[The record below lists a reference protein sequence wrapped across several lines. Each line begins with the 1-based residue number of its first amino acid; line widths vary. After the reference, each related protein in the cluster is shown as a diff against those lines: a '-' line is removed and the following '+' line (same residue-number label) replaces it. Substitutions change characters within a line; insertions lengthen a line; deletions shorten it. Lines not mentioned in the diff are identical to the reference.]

1 VRSKKKYFKN
11 SASSFRLAGKFI
23 PGGVNSPVRA
33 FKAIGGAPV
42 FISRAKGAHI
52 YDVDGNSFIDYV
64 MSWGPMILGH
74 ADERVIKRV
83 TGTLKRGTSFGAP
96 TGKETELARL
106 VTDIYPSIKKVRL
119 TSSGTEAAM
128 SAIRLARGYTGRDKI
143 LKFEGCYHG
152 HADSLLVKA
161 GSGAATFGAPSSAGV
176 TKSAA
181 QDTIVI
187 PFNDIKKFE
196 EIVAKEKY
204 NLACV
209 IVEPIPANMGVVLP
223 KPGYLKRLREVTKK
237 NGIVL
242 IFDEVITGF
251 RVALGGA
258 QALYGIKPD
267 LTILGKILGGG
278 LPIGAFGGRSEIMG
292 LLSPDGPV
300 YQAGTLSGNPVA
312 VEAGLATIDILMRN
326 NIYDKLRNLGDDLE
340 EGLRRIIGRQGQNV
354 TLQRCGSL
362 FTLFFTGKKEI
373 LDYEDAAACDT
384 DAFALFFRRM
394 LEQGIYLAP
403 SQFEA
408 NFISEK
414 HSLKD
419 IKETL
424 KAAEYTFSGFVKSK
438 GELK

>member
-1 VRSKKKYFKN
+1 MKPVCSIKKSFKRSAGSFK
-11 SASSFRLAGKFI
+11 LAKRFI
-23 PGGVNSPVRA
+23 PGGVNSPVRS
-33 FKAIGGAPV
+33 FKAVGTTPL
-42 FISRAKGAHI
+42 FISRAKGAYIH
-52 YDVDGNSFIDYV
+52 DVDGNSFIDYV

-74 ADERVIKRV
+74 ADERVEKSVVRILRQ
-83 TGTLKRGTSFGAP
+83 GASFGAP

-106 VTDIYPSIKKVRL
+106 IADIYPSIKKVRL

-128 SAIRLARGYTGRDKI
+128 SAIRLARAYTGREKI

-161 GSGAATFGAPSSAGV
+161 GSGAATFGVPSSLGV
-176 TKSAA
+176 NKTTAR
-181 QDTIVI
+181 DTITV
-187 PFNDIKKFE
+187 PFNDIERFE
-196 EIVAKEKY
+196 DAVSEERG

-223 KPGYLKRLREVTKK
+223 KPGFLERLRQITKK

-258 QALYGIKPD
+258 QELYGIHPD

-278 LPIGAFGGRSEIMG
+278 FPIGAFGGRTEIME
-292 LLSPDGPV
+292 LLAPDGPV

-312 VEAGLATIDILMRN
+312 VEAGIVTIRILMRN
-326 NIYDKLRNLGDDLE
+326 KIYDKLQHLGDVFESGLE
-340 EGLRRIIGRQGQNV
+340 RILGRRPRGVI
-354 TLQRCGSL
+354 LQRCASL
-362 FTLFFTGKKEI
+362 FTIFFTKDKEV
-373 LDYEDAAACDT
+373 LNYKDALACDT
-384 DAFALFFRRM
+384 DAFALFFRGM
-394 LEQGIYLAP
+394 LKRGIYFAP

-408 NFISEK
+408 NFISAK

-419 IKETL
+419 IEETL
-424 KAAEYTFSGFVKSK
+424 EACERSLARA
-438 GELK
+438 